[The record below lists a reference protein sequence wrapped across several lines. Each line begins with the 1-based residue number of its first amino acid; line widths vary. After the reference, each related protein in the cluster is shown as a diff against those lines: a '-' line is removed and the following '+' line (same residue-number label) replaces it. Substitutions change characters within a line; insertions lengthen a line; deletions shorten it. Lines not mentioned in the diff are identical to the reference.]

1 MRQEH
6 AAEAGGRPRA
16 PHPGPHPG
24 ARPGGDRAVPGRG
37 LRLPAAGAPALA
49 QRARQ
54 RPLLGGDAG
63 PRPAPVPEAG
73 GRCPGAD
80 RARRLRDQ
88 VPARALRRHAA
99 AGGIRPRPAARP
111 EPRADGRARRRL
123 RRADPGGDEPGAAA
137 DLGGAA
143 QDHPL
148 RHPFDPGGHP
158 ARRPRGRDDAAARPG
173 GARDHGEPPPPAH
186 HGPRV
191 RPALQGPQRRGARP
205 DLLGAQGATV
215 RAVRRLLGETLIPA
229 TTLLAALLVWEVA
242 TRALRIPRF
251 IMPAPSAILGEG
263 WEWRYRFIGHTWVT
277 LYETLGGFA
286 LSMVVGVPLAVLI
299 VYSPALRA
307 AIYPLVIL
315 PPSVP
320 KIAIAP
326 VLLLA
331 LGYGEVPKMVVA
343 FLVAF
348 FPVVVATATRLAA
361 PPPALLDLSRSYR
374 ASAFKTFVKVR
385 LPMALPFIFAG
396 AKVAITLSVIG
407 AVVGE
412 FVGSDKGLGYVI
424 LSSTSHWKTE
434 VAFSAM
440 ILLSLMAIV
449 LFAAV
454 SLVERVVCPWLNPQ
468 GEG

>member
-1 MRQEH
+1 
-6 AAEAGGRPRA
+6 
-16 PHPGPHPG
+16 
-24 ARPGGDRAVPGRG
+24 
-37 LRLPAAGAPALA
+37 
-49 QRARQ
+49 
-54 RPLLGGDAG
+54 
-63 PRPAPVPEAG
+63 
-73 GRCPGAD
+73 
-80 RARRLRDQ
+80 
-88 VPARALRRHAA
+88 
-99 AGGIRPRPAARP
+99 
-111 EPRADGRARRRL
+111 
-123 RRADPGGDEPGAAA
+123 
-137 DLGGAA
+137 
-143 QDHPL
+143 
-148 RHPFDPGGHP
+148 
-158 ARRPRGRDDAAARPG
+158 
-173 GARDHGEPPPPAH
+173 
-186 HGPRV
+186 V
-191 RPALQGPQRRGARP
+191 RTA
-205 DLLGAQGATV
+205 
-215 RAVRRLLGETLIPA
+215 RRLLGETLIPA
-229 TTLLAALLVWEVA
+229 ATLLAALLAWEIA
-242 TRALRIPRF
+242 TYVFRIPRF
-251 IMPAPSAILGEG
+251 IMPAPSAILSEG

-315 PPSVP
+315 AQSVP

-326 VLLLA
+326 VLLLV

-348 FPVVVATATRLAA
+348 FPVVVDTATGLAA
-361 PPPALLDLSRSYR
+361 TPPELLDLSRSYR
-374 ASAFKTFVKVR
+374 ASAFKTFMKVR

-412 FVGSDKGLGYVI
+412 FVGSDRGLGYVI
-424 LSSTSHWKTE
+424 LSSTSYWKTE

-454 SLVERVVCPWLNPQ
+454 SLVERFVCPWLNPQ

>member
-1 MRQEH
+1 MR
-6 AAEAGGRPRA
+6 
-16 PHPGPHPG
+16 
-24 ARPGGDRAVPGRG
+24 
-37 LRLPAAGAPALA
+37 
-49 QRARQ
+49 
-54 RPLLGGDAG
+54 
-63 PRPAPVPEAG
+63 
-73 GRCPGAD
+73 
-80 RARRLRDQ
+80 
-88 VPARALRRHAA
+88 
-99 AGGIRPRPAARP
+99 
-111 EPRADGRARRRL
+111 
-123 RRADPGGDEPGAAA
+123 
-137 DLGGAA
+137 
-143 QDHPL
+143 
-148 RHPFDPGGHP
+148 
-158 ARRPRGRDDAAARPG
+158 
-173 GARDHGEPPPPAH
+173 
-186 HGPRV
+186 
-191 RPALQGPQRRGARP
+191 
-205 DLLGAQGATV
+205 T
-215 RAVRRLLGETLIPA
+215 VRRLLGETLIPA
-229 TTLLAALLVWEVA
+229 ATLLAALVAWEVA
-242 TRALRIPRF
+242 TLAFRIPRF

-315 PPSVP
+315 AQSVP

-326 VLLLA
+326 VLLLV

-348 FPVVVATATRLAA
+348 FPVVVDTATGLAA
-361 PPPALLDLSRSYR
+361 TPPELLDLSRSYR
-374 ASAFKTFVKVR
+374 ASAFKPFVKVR

-424 LSSTSHWKTE
+424 LSSTSYWKTE

>member
-1 MRQEH
+1 
-6 AAEAGGRPRA
+6 
-16 PHPGPHPG
+16 
-24 ARPGGDRAVPGRG
+24 
-37 LRLPAAGAPALA
+37 
-49 QRARQ
+49 
-54 RPLLGGDAG
+54 
-63 PRPAPVPEAG
+63 
-73 GRCPGAD
+73 
-80 RARRLRDQ
+80 
-88 VPARALRRHAA
+88 
-99 AGGIRPRPAARP
+99 
-111 EPRADGRARRRL
+111 
-123 RRADPGGDEPGAAA
+123 
-137 DLGGAA
+137 
-143 QDHPL
+143 
-148 RHPFDPGGHP
+148 
-158 ARRPRGRDDAAARPG
+158 
-173 GARDHGEPPPPAH
+173 
-186 HGPRV
+186 
-191 RPALQGPQRRGARP
+191 
-205 DLLGAQGATV
+205 V
-215 RAVRRLLGETLIPA
+215 RAARRLLGETLIPA
-229 TTLLAALLVWEVA
+229 ATLLAALVAWEVA
-242 TRALRIPRF
+242 TRAFRIPRF

-315 PPSVP
+315 AQSVP

-326 VLLLA
+326 VLLLV

-348 FPVVVATATRLAA
+348 FPVVVDTATGLAA
-361 PPPALLDLSRSYR
+361 TPPELLDLSRSYR
-374 ASAFKTFVKVR
+374 ASAFKTFMKVR

-412 FVGSDKGLGYVI
+412 FVGSDRGLGYVI
-424 LSSTSHWKTE
+424 LSSTSYWKTE

-454 SLVERVVCPWLNPQ
+454 SLVERFVCPWLNPQ

>member
-1 MRQEH
+1 
-6 AAEAGGRPRA
+6 
-16 PHPGPHPG
+16 
-24 ARPGGDRAVPGRG
+24 
-37 LRLPAAGAPALA
+37 
-49 QRARQ
+49 
-54 RPLLGGDAG
+54 
-63 PRPAPVPEAG
+63 
-73 GRCPGAD
+73 
-80 RARRLRDQ
+80 
-88 VPARALRRHAA
+88 
-99 AGGIRPRPAARP
+99 
-111 EPRADGRARRRL
+111 
-123 RRADPGGDEPGAAA
+123 
-137 DLGGAA
+137 
-143 QDHPL
+143 
-148 RHPFDPGGHP
+148 
-158 ARRPRGRDDAAARPG
+158 
-173 GARDHGEPPPPAH
+173 
-186 HGPRV
+186 
-191 RPALQGPQRRGARP
+191 
-205 DLLGAQGATV
+205 V
-215 RAVRRLLGETLIPA
+215 RAARRLLGETLIPA
-229 TTLLAALLVWEVA
+229 ATLLAALVAWEVA
-242 TRALRIPRF
+242 TRAFRIPRF
-251 IMPAPSAILGEG
+251 IMPAPSAIIGEG

-315 PPSVP
+315 AQSVP

-326 VLLLA
+326 VLLLV

-348 FPVVVATATRLAA
+348 FPVVVDTATGLAA
-361 PPPALLDLSRSYR
+361 TPPELLDLSRSYR

-424 LSSTSHWKTE
+424 LSSTSYWKTE